1 MKKTNVI
8 AATLA
13 GLALSVSLA
22 AFAHD
27 DEHEKITILEQHPA
41 LNAPGKKVLVLTVDY
56 LPGQVSIPHS
66 HVGTT
71 LAYVLEGEVTSKV
84 NDGPETTYKPGQTW
98 YEPAG
103 AKHYVSKNASTTK
116 PAKLLV
122 FMMLDEKD
130 PVLTP
135 LPK

>member
-1 MKKTNVI
+1 MKKLLVS
-8 AATLA
+8 TLA
-13 GLALSVSLA
+13 GLALSASLG

-27 DEHEKITILEQHPA
+27 PAHEKITVLEEHPT
-41 LNAPGKKVLVLTVDY
+41 LNVPGKKVLVVTVDY

-66 HVGTT
+66 HAGTT
-71 LAYVLEGEVTSKV
+71 VAYVLEGEVISKV
-84 NDGPETTYKPGQTW
+84 NDGPETTYKTGQTW

-103 AKHYVSKNASTTK
+103 AKHYVSKNASATK

-122 FMMLDEKD
+122 WMVLDEKD